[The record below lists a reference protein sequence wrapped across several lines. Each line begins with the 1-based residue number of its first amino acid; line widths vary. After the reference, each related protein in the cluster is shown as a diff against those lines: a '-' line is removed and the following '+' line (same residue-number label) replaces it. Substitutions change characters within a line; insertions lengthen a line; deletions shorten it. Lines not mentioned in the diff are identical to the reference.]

1 MDNVKFNCAAIQ
13 SFVDV
18 SIKKNHKKSIFG
30 DWEPAQLLQTWSMN
44 DGNAVV
50 SVLSLVAAKV
60 NEKQR

>member
-18 SIKKNHKKSIFG
+18 SIKKYPQKSMVG